1 MCPVRSVS
9 YVSGRSKGLQLC
21 KPFCF
26 PFICDQPHSI
36 ENAAERARLYREALT
51 LEPNNVNAMIGL
63 ASTLAIRSQWI
74 DSSDAARDKYV
85 TDARD
90 MALRIRA
97 IDPRLRGI
105 ELPGQSTSTRT
116 FGRCIPDWRWLIR
129 TRATEQEHQGT
140 LQSIKSGQPL
150 KASVVSTPM
159 HRHRIA
165 HRPS

>member
-36 ENAAERARLYREALT
+36 ENAAERDRLYREALT

-74 DSSDAARDKYV
+74 DSSDVARDKYV

-97 IDPRLRGI
+97 IDPRLRGSSFQGSRPPH
-105 ELPGQSTSTRT
+105 EHLGGVFRT
-116 FGRCIPDWRWLIR
+116 GDGLFEQGRPNK
-129 TRATEQEHQGT
+129 
-140 LQSIKSGQPL
+140 SIKVRCRVS
-150 KASVVSTPM
+150 KAGSRSRLQWC
-159 HRHRIA
+159 RHQCTVTG
-165 HRPS
+165 